1 MDGLAQPRRGS
12 RQCGPSPWTD
22 ERIEY
27 VKARWSRGVT
37 ARQIARELG
46 GGVTKS
52 AVLGKIHRLGIAE
65 LSPNA
70 WPGRWRRGAK
80 NGRHIFHRTVE
91 RPFSW
96 IRQGQQS
103 LRPVWVIE
111 AKPYVDDPGKDADI
125 SLAQRRSLLELASH
139 DCRWP
144 VGDPS
149 TADFFFC
156 GAEVL
161 RGKPYCRAHGERAR
175 RPADDGL
182 RGTSS
187 ARRRRTV
194 RRTRSLEGAPKFGGK
209 GANGCERNEEDR

>member
-1 MDGLAQPRRGS
+1 MGWPNPSRS
-12 RQCGPSPWTD
+12 RQCGPSPWTN

-27 VKARWSRGVT
+27 VKARWSRGAT

-52 AVLGKIHRLGIAE
+52 AVLGKIHRLEIAQ

-70 WPGRWRRGAK
+70 WPRRWRRRAK
-80 NGRHIFHRTVE
+80 KGRHTFHRTVE
-91 RPFSW
+91 RPFSG
-96 IRQGQQS
+96 IRPDQQWR
-103 LRPVWVIE
+103 RPVWVIE

-125 SLAQRRSLLELASH
+125 LPAQRRTLLELASH

-161 RGKPYCRAHGERAR
+161 RGKPYCKAHDERAR
-175 RPADDGL
+175 RSADDVL
-182 RGTSS
+182 RGMKD
-187 ARRRRTV
+187 
-194 RRTRSLEGAPKFGGK
+194 P
-209 GANGCERNEEDR
+209 

>member
-70 WPGRWRRGAK
+70 WPRRWRRGAK

-91 RPFSW
+91 
-96 IRQGQQS
+96 
-103 LRPVWVIE
+103 
-111 AKPYVDDPGKDADI
+111 
-125 SLAQRRSLLELASH
+125 
-139 DCRWP
+139 
-144 VGDPS
+144 
-149 TADFFFC
+149 
-156 GAEVL
+156 
-161 RGKPYCRAHGERAR
+161 
-175 RPADDGL
+175 
-182 RGTSS
+182 
-187 ARRRRTV
+187 
-194 RRTRSLEGAPKFGGK
+194 
-209 GANGCERNEEDR
+209 NEEDR

>member
-1 MDGLAQPRRGS
+1 MDGLAERRRES
-12 RQCGPSPWTD
+12 RHYGPSSWTD

-52 AVLGKIHRLGIAE
+52 AVLGKIHRLGIAQ

-70 WPGRWRRGAK
+70 CPRRWRRRAK

-91 RPFSW
+91 RPFSG
-96 IRQGQQS
+96 ILPGQQWR
-103 LRPVWVIE
+103 RPVWVIE

-125 SLAQRRSLLELASH
+125 SLAQRRALLELASH

-156 GAEVL
+156 GAEAL
-161 RGKPYCRAHGERAR
+161 QGKPYCKAHDERAR
-175 RPADDGL
+175 RSVIARHEERKPASND
-182 RGTSS
+182 T
-187 ARRRRTV
+187 
-194 RRTRSLEGAPKFGGK
+194 RTRSLEGARKFGGK
-209 GANGCERNEEDR
+209 GANRCERNEERR